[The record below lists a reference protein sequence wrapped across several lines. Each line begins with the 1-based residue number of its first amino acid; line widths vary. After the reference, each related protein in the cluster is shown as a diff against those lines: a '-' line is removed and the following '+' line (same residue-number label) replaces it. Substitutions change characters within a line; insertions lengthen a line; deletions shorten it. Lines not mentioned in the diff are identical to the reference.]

1 MRYRKISLTQRIS
14 NNIVVQS
21 VRESFIALIPYLILI
36 SVLTLGSALLTS
48 MLGYST
54 DSSLLLHLQATHRS
68 VYSLFPLAILI
79 SLSFHL
85 GKNYQLQPI
94 ACSILGL
101 VCFITANNQ
110 LIDSGHILQGGF
122 FGFQPYAMLLPFMI
136 IYTLCL
142 LRRRFNFNFVI
153 SRAISDHLRLHLNFI
168 LPYILT
174 FLFVSSL
181 VFGLSPA
188 IKSVLSPL
196 FETLNNS
203 SNFSQGIMRTLGSQI
218 LWFFGI
224 HGTNTYNLL
233 IDTSFLA
240 QPLVNNFRSG
250 DVFNLFSA
258 IGGAGNAISLV
269 IAILIFSKDQH
280 SRQIARISFPFACFN
295 ISEILIFGL
304 PIIFNPYLLIPFI
317 LMPLISYVLAYCVI
331 ATGILP
337 FIEYN
342 LSWITPP
349 IINGWQVSNGNF
361 YVMSFQLII
370 IIMGVFIYR
379 PFIIL
384 SHLYNNEREVAEDLA
399 KNLSVLDEYNYHNV
413 KPEKNTKTDKNTEIT
428 SSQST
433 LIENILTG
441 NLHLHYQPVLKSC
454 GQKIEGVEALLRLES
469 SSGEICTPDF
479 LDDVKRGSI
488 AEVIH
493 LWIINRLIDDIE
505 SWREK
510 NFKPK
515 IFVNFNAELLYSEEF
530 TDRFIDS
537 LCEYN
542 NQIVIEIK
550 EKALIDRDSIPINN
564 IKKIH
569 DNNFKITLDDY
580 GHSHSTLH
588 ALFNNNIDSI
598 TIDNT
603 LLNDYDQHLAAIH
616 YKQITD
622 LCHNL
627 DLRVRAKGIETH
639 EQEALVKKAGADT
652 LQGWL
657 YVSALDATD
666 TYHFCRTWQDKNIKK
681 LPPLKK

>member
-1 MRYRKISLTQRIS
+1 MRHRKISLAQRIS
-14 NNIVVQS
+14 NNMVVQS

-48 MLGYST
+48 ILGYST
-54 DSSLLLHLQATHRS
+54 DNSLLLHLQATHRS

-85 GKNYQLQPI
+85 GKNYQLQPV

-101 VCFITANNQ
+101 ACFITANNQ

-136 IYTLCL
+136 ISVLCL
-142 LRRRFNFNFVI
+142 LRRKFNFDYVI

-168 LPYILT
+168 LPYTLT
-174 FLFVSSL
+174 FFLVSAL
-181 VFGLSPA
+181 VFSFSPA
-188 IKSVLSPL
+188 IKSILSPL

-203 SNFSQGIMRTLGSQI
+203 PIFTQGIMRTLGSQI

-240 QPLVNNFRSG
+240 QPLVNNFRIG

-269 IAILIFSKDQH
+269 IAILLFSKDQH

-317 LMPLISYVLAYCVI
+317 LTPVISFILAYCVI
-331 ATGILP
+331 ATGTLP
-337 FIEYN
+337 FIECN

-349 IINGWQVSNGNF
+349 IINSWQVSNGNI
-361 YVMSFQLII
+361 YVLLFQLVI
-370 IIMGVFIYR
+370 IIMGIFIYR
-379 PFIIL
+379 PFIIV

-399 KNLSVLDEYNYHNV
+399 KNLSVLGEYNYHTL
-413 KPEKNTKTDKNTEIT
+413 KPQINTNINTKSAQN
-428 SSQST
+428 T

-441 NLHLHYQPVLKSC
+441 NLHLHYQPILKSC
-454 GQKIEGVEALLRLES
+454 GLKIEGIEALLRLEN
-469 SSGEICTPDF
+469 SSGELCKPDF
-479 LDDVKRGSI
+479 LEEVKRGSI

-510 NFKPK
+510 DFKPK

-530 TDRFIDS
+530 TDRFIKS

-542 NQIVIEIK
+542 DQIVIEIK
-550 EKALIDRDSIPINN
+550 ERALIDRGSVSIKN

-569 DNNFKITLDDY
+569 DNNFRIILDDY
-580 GHSHSTLH
+580 GHRHSTLQ
-588 ALFNNNIDSI
+588 ALFNIQIDGVN
-598 TIDNT
+598 IDNT
-603 LLNDYDQHLAAIH
+603 LLKDFNPQLAAI
-616 YKQITD
+616 YYGQITE

-627 DLRVRAKGIETH
+627 GLKVRAKGIETK
-639 EQEALVKKAGADT
+639 EQEALVKRAGADT

-657 YVSALDATD
+657 YVTALPAKEAF
-666 TYHFCRTWQDKNIKK
+666 HFCRSWQDKITQESSSTKK
-681 LPPLKK
+681 

>member
-1 MRYRKISLTQRIS
+1 MRYRKVSLTQRIS

-36 SVLTLGSALLTS
+36 SVLTLSSALLTS
-48 MLGYST
+48 ILGYPT
-54 DSSLLLHLQATHRS
+54 DNSLLLHLQATHRS

-94 ACSILGL
+94 ACSVLGL
-101 VCFITANNQ
+101 ACFITANNQ

-136 IYTLCL
+136 ISMLCL
-142 LRRRFNFNFVI
+142 LRRRFNFDFVM

-168 LPYILT
+168 VPYILT
-174 FLFVSSL
+174 FFFVSAL
-181 VFGLSPA
+181 VFGLSPV
-188 IKSVLSPL
+188 IKSILSPL
-196 FETLNNS
+196 FEVLNS
-203 SNFSQGIMRTLGSQI
+203 SPNFSQGIVRTLSSQI

-240 QPLVNNFRSG
+240 EPLVNNFRIG

-269 IAILIFSKDQH
+269 IAILLFSKDQH

-317 LMPLISYVLAYCVI
+317 LTPLISYVLAYCVI

-349 IINGWQVSNGNF
+349 IINSWQVSNGNL
-361 YVMSFQLII
+361 YVLLFQLGI
-370 IIMGVFIYR
+370 IIMGIFIYR

-384 SHLYNNEREVAEDLA
+384 SHLYNNDREVAEDLA
-399 KNLSVLDEYNYHNV
+399 KNLSVLGEYNYHNE
-413 KPEKNTKTDKNTEIT
+413 KPENDKNIEKAP
-428 SSQST
+428 SQNT
-433 LIENILTG
+433 FIENILSG
-441 NLHLHYQPVLKSC
+441 NLHLHYQPILKKC
-454 GQKIEGVEALLRLES
+454 GLEIEGVEALLRLES
-469 SSGEICTPDF
+469 STGELSTPDF
-479 LDDVKRGSI
+479 LTDFKRGSI

-505 SWREK
+505 SWRVK

-537 LCEYN
+537 LHEYN

-550 EKALIDRDSIPINN
+550 ENALMNRDSIAIKN

-569 DNNFKITLDDY
+569 DNDFKITLDDY
-580 GHSHSTLH
+580 GHSHSTLL
-588 ALFNNNIDSI
+588 ALLNTQIDGI

-603 LLNDYDQHLAAIH
+603 LLSDYDQQLAASH
-616 YKQITD
+616 YEKIAEF
-622 LCHNL
+622 CHNL
-627 DLRVRAKGIETH
+627 GLTVRAKGIETH
-639 EQEALVKKAGADT
+639 EQEALAKTAGADT

-657 YVSALDATD
+657 YVSALPALDV
-666 TYHFCRTWQDKNIKK
+666 YHFCRTWQAKIPSQCFSAKK
-681 LPPLKK
+681 